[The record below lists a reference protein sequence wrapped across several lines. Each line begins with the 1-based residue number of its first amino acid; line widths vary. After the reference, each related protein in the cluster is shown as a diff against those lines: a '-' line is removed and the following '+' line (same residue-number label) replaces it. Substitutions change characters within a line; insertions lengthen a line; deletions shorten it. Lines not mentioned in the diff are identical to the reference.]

1 MTTEEKIQIQAFRK
15 VGMGYKQISKEMGI
29 SVNSIKSFC
38 QRNGLGE
45 AKNGPVCEQCGKAV
59 LYTPKKKKKRFCS
72 DSCRQA
78 WWNSHLDMVKRK
90 AFYEYACPV
99 CGKEFSVYGNSKR
112 KYCSHGC
119 YIVGRFGSDE

>member
-59 LYTPKKKKKRFCS
+59 LYMPKKKKKRFCS

-78 WWNSHLDMVKRK
+78 WWNSHLDMVKRRPSMNTPVR
-90 AFYEYACPV
+90 YAEKSSLFTAIQRESTAV
-99 CGKEFSVYGNSKR
+99 MAAT
-112 KYCSHGC
+112 
-119 YIVGRFGSDE
+119 